1 MTMKGQIMKQ
11 LHKILSILIL
21 IVSLCTFISY
31 AESVENIPH
40 SSNGW
45 FGGPVTSQ
53 YGYRIDPVTG
63 AVGAFHEGID
73 LGIPADVKAPA
84 AADGTVTFAGWAG
97 GYGYYVVVEM
107 ADGNSYAYAHLN
119 DIWVNVGDKVKKGDI
134 IALVGSTGKSTGDH
148 MHIEHIVNGER
159 VDPYDFYIKAG
170 WTLDGAVPY
179 EKGKK
184 KGIFRDKVIDFQ
196 AYFNMT
202 FEAAKVFANI
212 LIAITKAINLVQ
224 KYALSLLLSLI
235 MLDII
240 IRYTYA
246 LVTKN
251 KQNFIQD
258 FTTRLIHYSMI
269 TILIL
274 SWSTIAELI
283 KNFSFEIA
291 DTTYTGIYNNEY
303 LIADPSVLFLQVG
316 HLYEAYIK
324 QSTIGIIG
332 MASPGVQSVL
342 LSLPIISDIF
352 YYYYAL
358 ILGIFT
364 LTILFAAYI
373 VCYISWN
380 FVYFYLTTL
389 FCLVGL
395 PFSAF
400 KITKKQPVMMYKS
413 LGLQALHLAVIAVT
427 FNMMYTYM
435 TTLSQNEVGIGSLLY
450 CMVHMGCLAVFFPI
464 ITSKLNGAFSG

>member
-1 MTMKGQIMKQ
+1 MKQ

-21 IVSLCTFISY
+21 IVSFCTSIVY
-31 AESVENIPH
+31 ADSIPH
-40 SSNGW
+40 SNSGW

-53 YGYRIDPVTG
+53 YGPRIHPVTG
-63 AVGAFHEGID
+63 NVDSFHSGID
-73 LGIPADVKAPA
+73 LGIPEGVKAPA
-84 AADGTVTFAGWAG
+84 AADGIVQFAGWAG

-107 ADGNSYAYAHLN
+107 ADGTSFAYGHLD

-134 IALVGSTGKSTGDH
+134 VGLVGNTGVSTGPH
-148 MHIEHIVNGER
+148 MHIEHIINGER

-179 EKGKK
+179 EMGKR

-202 FEAAKVFANI
+202 FEAAKTFANI
-212 LIAITKAINLVQ
+212 LIDITKAINIVQ
-224 KYALSLLLSLI
+224 KHALTLLLSLI

-251 KQNFIQD
+251 KQGFIQG
-258 FTTRLIHYSMI
+258 FTTRLIHYSII

-274 SWSTIAELI
+274 SWSTIAEFI
-283 KNFSFEIA
+283 KNFAFEAA
-291 DTTYTGIYNNEY
+291 DTAYTGLYNNEY

-332 MASPGVQSVL
+332 MASPSVQAVL

-352 YYYYAL
+352 YFYYAL
-358 ILGIFT
+358 ILGLFT
-364 LTILFAAYI
+364 LTIIFAAYI

-400 KITKKQPVMMYKS
+400 KITEKQPTMMYKS
-413 LGLQALHLAVIAVT
+413 LGLQVLHLAVIAVT

-435 TTLSQNEVGIGSLLY
+435 ATLSQNEVSLGSLLY

>member
-1 MTMKGQIMKQ
+1 MKGQIMKQ
-11 LHKILSILIL
+11 LHKILSILVLIIL
-21 IVSLCTFISY
+21 FCTCIAY
-31 AESVENIPH
+31 ADSIPH
-40 SSNGW
+40 SSSGW

-53 YGYRIDPVTG
+53 YGYRVHPVTG
-63 AVGAFHEGID
+63 EIGSFHEGID

-97 GYGYYVVVEM
+97 GYGNYIVVEM
-107 ADGNSYAYAHLN
+107 ADGTSFAYGHLN

-134 IALVGSTGKSTGDH
+134 IGLVGSTGTSTGDH

-179 EKGKK
+179 EMGKR
-184 KGIFRDKVIDFQ
+184 KGIFRDKVIDYQ

-202 FEAAKVFANI
+202 FEAAKIFANI
-212 LIAITKAINLVQ
+212 LISITKAINIVQ
-224 KYALSLLLSLI
+224 KYALTLLLSLI

-251 KQNFIQD
+251 KQDFIQG
-258 FTTRLIHYSMI
+258 FTTRLIHYSII

-274 SWSTIAELI
+274 SWSTIAEFI
-283 KNFSFEIA
+283 KNFAFEAA
-291 DTTYTGIYNNEY
+291 DTAYTGLYNNEY

-332 MASPGVQSVL
+332 MASPGIQSVL

-352 YYYYAL
+352 YFYYAL
-358 ILGIFT
+358 ILGLFT
-364 LTILFAAYI
+364 LTIIFAAYI

-400 KITKKQPVMMYKS
+400 KITEKQPTMMYKS
-413 LGLQALHLAVIAVT
+413 LGLQVLHLAVIAVT

-435 TTLSQNEVGIGSLLY
+435 ATLSQNEVSLDSLLY

>member
-1 MTMKGQIMKQ
+1 MKGQIMKQ

-21 IVSLCTFISY
+21 IMSFCTCIVY
-31 AESVENIPH
+31 ADSIPH
-40 SSNGW
+40 SSSGW

-53 YGYRIDPVTG
+53 YGPRIHPVTG
-63 AVGAFHEGID
+63 NVYSFHSGID
-73 LGIPADVKAPA
+73 LGIPEGVKAPA
-84 AADGTVTFAGWAG
+84 AADGTVSFAGWAD
-97 GYGYYVVVEM
+97 GYGNYIVVEM
-107 ADGNSYAYAHLN
+107 ADGTSFAYGHLD
-119 DIWVNVGDKVKKGDI
+119 DIWVNVGDIVKKGDI
-134 IALVGSTGKSTGDH
+134 VGLVGNTGVSTGPH

-179 EKGKK
+179 EMGQK
-184 KGIFRDKVIDFQ
+184 KGAFKDKVIDYQ

-202 FEAAKVFANI
+202 FEAANVFANI

-240 IRYTYA
+240 IRYTYS

-258 FTTRLIHYSMI
+258 FTTRLIHYSII

-283 KNFSFEIA
+283 KNFAFEVA

-303 LIADPSVLFLQVG
+303 LIADPSVLFLQIG
-316 HLYEAYIK
+316 SLYKAYID
-324 QSTIGIIG
+324 QSTISIVT
-332 MASPGVQSVL
+332 MASPSVQSVL
-342 LSLPIISDIF
+342 NSIPILSDIF

-358 ILGIFT
+358 IMGIFT

-400 KITKKQPVMMYKS
+400 KITKKQPAMMYKS

>member
-21 IVSLCTFISY
+21 IMSFCTCIVY
-31 AESVENIPH
+31 ADSIPH
-40 SSNGW
+40 SSSGW

-53 YGYRIDPVTG
+53 YGPRIHPVTG
-63 AVGAFHEGID
+63 NVYSFHSGID
-73 LGIPADVKAPA
+73 LGIPEGVKAPA
-84 AADGTVTFAGWAG
+84 AADGTVSFAGWAD
-97 GYGYYVVVEM
+97 GYGNYIVVEM
-107 ADGNSYAYAHLN
+107 ADGTSFAYGHLD
-119 DIWVNVGDKVKKGDI
+119 DIWVNVGDIVKKGDI
-134 IALVGSTGKSTGDH
+134 VGLVGNTGVSTGPH

-179 EKGKK
+179 EMGQK
-184 KGIFRDKVIDFQ
+184 KGAFKDKVIDYQ

-202 FEAAKVFANI
+202 FEAANVFANI

-258 FTTRLIHYSMI
+258 FTTRLIHYSII

-283 KNFSFEIA
+283 KNFAFEVA

-303 LIADPSVLFLQVG
+303 LIADPSVLFLQIG
-316 HLYEAYIK
+316 SLYKAYID
-324 QSTIGIIG
+324 QSTISIVT
-332 MASPGVQSVL
+332 MASPSVQSVL
-342 LSLPIISDIF
+342 NSIPILSDIF

-358 ILGIFT
+358 IMGIFT

-400 KITKKQPVMMYKS
+400 KITKKQPAMMYKS
-413 LGLQALHLAVIAVT
+413 LGLQALHLAVIAIT

>member
-21 IVSLCTFISY
+21 IMSFCTCIVY
-31 AESVENIPH
+31 ADSIPH
-40 SSNGW
+40 SSSGW

-53 YGYRIDPVTG
+53 YGPRIHPVTG
-63 AVGAFHEGID
+63 NVYSFHSGID
-73 LGIPADVKAPA
+73 LGIPEGVKAPA
-84 AADGTVTFAGWAG
+84 AADGTVSFAGWAD
-97 GYGYYVVVEM
+97 GYGNYIVVEM
-107 ADGNSYAYAHLN
+107 ADGTSFAYGHLD
-119 DIWVNVGDKVKKGDI
+119 DIWVNVGDIVKKGDI
-134 IALVGSTGKSTGDH
+134 VGLVGNTGVSTGPH

-179 EKGKK
+179 EMGQK
-184 KGIFRDKVIDFQ
+184 KGAFKDKVIDYQ

-202 FEAAKVFANI
+202 FEAANVFANI

-240 IRYTYA
+240 IRYTYS

-258 FTTRLIHYSMI
+258 FTTRLIHYSII

-283 KNFSFEIA
+283 KNFAFEVA

-303 LIADPSVLFLQVG
+303 LIADPSVLFLQIG
-316 HLYEAYIK
+316 SLYKAYID
-324 QSTIGIIG
+324 QSTISIVT
-332 MASPGVQSVL
+332 MASPSVQSVL
-342 LSLPIISDIF
+342 NSIPILSDIF

-358 ILGIFT
+358 IMGIFT

-400 KITKKQPVMMYKS
+400 KITKKQPAMMYKS

>member
-1 MTMKGQIMKQ
+1 MTTKGQIMKQ
-11 LHKILSILIL
+11 LHRILSILIL
-21 IVSLCTFISY
+21 IVSFCTSIVY
-31 AESVENIPH
+31 ADSIPH
-40 SSNGW
+40 SNSGW

-53 YGYRIDPVTG
+53 YGYRVHPVTG
-63 AVGAFHEGID
+63 EVGSFHEGID

-97 GYGYYVVVEM
+97 GYGNYIVVEM
-107 ADGNSYAYAHLN
+107 ADGTSFAYGHLN

-134 IALVGSTGKSTGDH
+134 IGLVGSTGTSTGDH

-179 EKGKK
+179 EMGKR
-184 KGIFRDKVIDFQ
+184 KGIFRDKVIDYQ

-202 FEAAKVFANI
+202 FEAAKIFANI
-212 LIAITKAINLVQ
+212 LISITKAINIVQ
-224 KYALSLLLSLI
+224 KYALTLLLSLI

-251 KQNFIQD
+251 KQDFIQG
-258 FTTRLIHYSMI
+258 FTTRLIHYSII

-274 SWSTIAELI
+274 SWSTIAEFI
-283 KNFSFEIA
+283 KNFAFEAA
-291 DTTYTGIYNNEY
+291 DTAYTGLYNNEY

-332 MASPGVQSVL
+332 MASPGIQSVL

-352 YYYYAL
+352 YFYYAL
-358 ILGIFT
+358 ILGLFT
-364 LTILFAAYI
+364 LTIIFAAYI

-400 KITKKQPVMMYKS
+400 KLTEKQPTMMYKS
-413 LGLQALHLAVIAVT
+413 LGLQVLHLAVIAVT

-435 TTLSQNEVGIGSLLY
+435 ATLSQNEVSLGSLLY

>member
-1 MTMKGQIMKQ
+1 MKQ
-11 LHKILSILIL
+11 LHKILSILVLIIL
-21 IVSLCTFISY
+21 FCTCIAY
-31 AESVENIPH
+31 ADSIPH
-40 SSNGW
+40 SSSGW

-53 YGYRIDPVTG
+53 YGYRVHPVTG
-63 AVGAFHEGID
+63 EIGSFHEGID

-97 GYGYYVVVEM
+97 GYGNYIVVEM
-107 ADGNSYAYAHLN
+107 ADGTSFAYGHLN

-134 IALVGSTGKSTGDH
+134 IGLVGSTGTSTGDH

-179 EKGKK
+179 EMGKR
-184 KGIFRDKVIDFQ
+184 KGIFRDKVIDYQ

-202 FEAAKVFANI
+202 FEAAKIFANI
-212 LIAITKAINLVQ
+212 LISITKAINIVQ
-224 KYALSLLLSLI
+224 KYALTLLLSLI

-251 KQNFIQD
+251 KQDFIQG
-258 FTTRLIHYSMI
+258 FTTRLIHYSII

-274 SWSTIAELI
+274 SWSTIAEFI
-283 KNFSFEIA
+283 KNFAFEAA
-291 DTTYTGIYNNEY
+291 DTVYTGLYNNEY

-332 MASPGVQSVL
+332 MASPGIQSVL

-352 YYYYAL
+352 YFYYAL
-358 ILGIFT
+358 ILGLFT
-364 LTILFAAYI
+364 LTIIFAAYI

-400 KITKKQPVMMYKS
+400 KITEKQPTMMYKS
-413 LGLQALHLAVIAVT
+413 LGLQVLHLAVIAVT

-435 TTLSQNEVGIGSLLY
+435 ATLSQNEVSLGSLLY

>member
-1 MTMKGQIMKQ
+1 MKQ

-21 IVSLCTFISY
+21 IVSCCTSIAY
-31 AESVENIPH
+31 ADSIPH
-40 SSNGW
+40 SGNGW

-53 YGYRIDPVTG
+53 YGPRIHPVTG
-63 AVGAFHEGID
+63 NVYSFHYGID
-73 LGIPADVKAPA
+73 LGIPAGVKAPA
-84 AADGTVTFAGWAG
+84 AADGTVTFAGWSD
-97 GYGYYVVVEM
+97 GYGNYVVVEM
-107 ADGNSYAYAHLN
+107 ADGTSFAYGHLD
-119 DIWVNVGDKVKKGDI
+119 DIWVNVGDIVKKGDI
-134 IALVGSTGKSTGDH
+134 VGLVGNTGVSTGPH

-179 EKGKK
+179 EMGQK
-184 KGIFRDKVIDFQ
+184 KGSFRDKVIDFQ

-202 FEAAKVFANI
+202 FEAANIFANI
-212 LIAITKAINLVQ
+212 LIAVTKAINLVQ
-224 KYALSLLLSLI
+224 KYALSLLLALI

-246 LVTKN
+246 LFTKN
-251 KQNFIQD
+251 KQGFIQS
-258 FTTRLIHYSMI
+258 FTTRLIHYSLI

-283 KNFSFEIA
+283 KNFSFNVA

-303 LIADPSVLFLQVG
+303 LIADPSILFLQVG
-316 HLYEAYIK
+316 HLYQEYIN
-324 QSTIGIIG
+324 QSTIGIIT
-332 MASPGVQSVL
+332 MASSSVQSVL
-342 LSLPIISDIF
+342 LSLPIVSDIF

-358 ILGIFT
+358 IMGIFT

-400 KITKKQPVMMYKS
+400 KITKKQPAMMYKS

-435 TTLSQNEVGIGSLLY
+435 TTLSQNEVSIGSLLY

-464 ITSKLNGAFSG
+464 ITNKLNSAFSG

>member
-1 MTMKGQIMKQ
+1 MKQ
-11 LHKILSILIL
+11 LHKILSVLIL
-21 IVSLCTFISY
+21 IVSLCTSISY
-31 AESVENIPH
+31 AESLENIPH

-45 FGGPVTSQ
+45 FGGPVTSP
-53 YGYRIDPVTG
+53 YGYRVDPVTG

-84 AADGTVTFAGWAG
+84 AADGTVTFAGWSG

-107 ADGNSYAYAHLN
+107 ADGTSYAYAHLN
-119 DIWVNVGDKVKKGDI
+119 DIWVTVGDKVKKGDI

-159 VDPYDFYIKAG
+159 IDPYDFYIKAG

-179 EKGKK
+179 EKGNK
-184 KGIFRDKVIDFQ
+184 KGIFRDKIIDFQ

-202 FEAAKVFANI
+202 FEAANIFANI
-212 LIAITKAINLVQ
+212 LISITKAINLVQ

-251 KQNFIQD
+251 KEGFIQS
-258 FTTRLIHYSMI
+258 FTNRLIHYSII

-283 KNFSFEIA
+283 KNFAFDAA
-291 DTTYTGIYNNEY
+291 DTAYTGIYNNEY

-332 MASPGVQSVL
+332 MSSPSVQSVL

-352 YYYYAL
+352 YFYYAL

-364 LTILFAAYI
+364 ITIVFAAYI

-389 FCLVGL
+389 FCLIGL

-400 KITKKQPVMMYKS
+400 KITKKQPTMMYKS

-435 TTLSQNEVGIGSLLY
+435 TTLSQNEVSIGSLLY

-464 ITSKLNGAFSG
+464 ITNKLNSAFSG

>member
-1 MTMKGQIMKQ
+1 MKQ

-21 IVSLCTFISY
+21 VVSFCTSITY
-31 AESVENIPH
+31 ADSIPH
-40 SSNGW
+40 SGSGW

-53 YGYRIDPVTG
+53 YGPRIHPVTG
-63 AVGAFHEGID
+63 NVYSFHYGID
-73 LGIPADVKAPA
+73 LGIPAGVKAPA
-84 AADGTVTFAGWAG
+84 AADGTVTFAGWSD
-97 GYGYYVVVEM
+97 GYGNYVVVEM
-107 ADGNSYAYAHLN
+107 ADGTSFAYGHLD
-119 DIWVNVGDKVKKGDI
+119 DIWVNMGDKVKKGDI
-134 IALVGSTGKSTGDH
+134 VGLVGNTGVSTGPH
-148 MHIEHIVNGER
+148 MHIEHIINGER

-179 EKGKK
+179 EMGKRK
-184 KGIFRDKVIDFQ
+184 DIFRDKVIDFQ

-202 FEAAKVFANI
+202 FEAANIFANI

-224 KYALSLLLSLI
+224 KYALSLLLALI

-251 KQNFIQD
+251 KQGFIQS
-258 FTTRLIHYSMI
+258 FTTRLIHYSII

-283 KNFSFEIA
+283 KNFAFDAA
-291 DTTYTGIYNNEY
+291 DTTYTGIYKNEY

-316 HLYEAYIK
+316 HLYQEYIN
-324 QSTIGIIG
+324 QSTIGIIS
-332 MASPGVQSVL
+332 MASSSVQSVL
-342 LSLPIISDIF
+342 LSLPIVSDIF
-352 YYYYAL
+352 YFYYAL
-358 ILGIFT
+358 IMGIFT

-400 KITKKQPVMMYKS
+400 KITKKQPAMMYKS
-413 LGLQALHLAVIAVT
+413 LGLQALHLAVIAVA

-435 TTLSQNEVGIGSLLY
+435 TTLSQNEVSLGSLLY
-450 CMVHMGCLAVFFPI
+450 CMVNIGCLAVFFPS
-464 ITSKLNGAFSG
+464 ITSKLNSAFSG

>member
-21 IVSLCTFISY
+21 IMSFCTCIVY
-31 AESVENIPH
+31 ADSIPH
-40 SSNGW
+40 SSSGW

-53 YGYRIDPVTG
+53 YGPRIHPVTG
-63 AVGAFHEGID
+63 NVYSFHSGID
-73 LGIPADVKAPA
+73 LGIPEGVKAPA
-84 AADGTVTFAGWAG
+84 AADGTVSFAGWAD
-97 GYGYYVVVEM
+97 GYGNYIVVEM
-107 ADGNSYAYAHLN
+107 ADGTSFAYGHLD
-119 DIWVNVGDKVKKGDI
+119 DIWVNVGDIVKKGDI
-134 IALVGSTGKSTGDH
+134 VGLVGNTGVSTGPH

-179 EKGKK
+179 EMGQK
-184 KGIFRDKVIDFQ
+184 KGAFKDKVIDYQ

-202 FEAAKVFANI
+202 FEAANVFANI

-240 IRYTYA
+240 IRYTYS

-258 FTTRLIHYSMI
+258 FTTRLIHYSII

-283 KNFSFEIA
+283 KNFAFEVA

-303 LIADPSVLFLQVG
+303 LIADPSVLFLQIG
-316 HLYEAYIK
+316 SLYKAYID
-324 QSTIGIIG
+324 QSTISIVT
-332 MASPGVQSVL
+332 MASPSVQSVL
-342 LSLPIISDIF
+342 NSIPILSDIF

-358 ILGIFT
+358 IMGIFT
-364 LTILFAAYI
+364 ITILFAAYI

-400 KITKKQPVMMYKS
+400 KITKKQPAMMYRS
-413 LGLQALHLAVIAVT
+413 LGLQVLHLAVIAVT

>member
-1 MTMKGQIMKQ
+1 MKGQKMNQIY
-11 LHKILSILIL
+11 KILSILIL
-21 IVSLCTFISY
+21 IVSFCTCIVY
-31 AESVENIPH
+31 ADSIPH
-40 SSNGW
+40 SGSGW

-53 YGYRIDPVTG
+53 YGPRIHPVTG
-63 AVGAFHEGID
+63 VVASFHSGID
-73 LGIPADVKAPA
+73 LGIPEGVKAPA
-84 AADGTVTFAGWAG
+84 AADGTVTLAGWTG
-97 GYGYYVVVEM
+97 GYGNYVVVEM
-107 ADGNSYAYAHLN
+107 ADGTSFAYGHLD

-134 IALVGSTGKSTGDH
+134 VGLVGSTGVSTGPH

-179 EKGKK
+179 EMGQK
-184 KGIFRDKVIDFQ
+184 KGSFRDKVIDFQ

-202 FEAAKVFANI
+202 FEAANTFANI

-246 LVTKN
+246 LITKN
-251 KQNFIQD
+251 KQGFIQG

-283 KNFSFEIA
+283 KNFAFDAA
-291 DTTYTGIYNNEY
+291 DKAYTGTYNNEY

-316 HLYEAYIK
+316 HLYQAYIN
-324 QSTIGIIG
+324 QSTVGIIG
-332 MASPGVQSVL
+332 MASASVQSVL
-342 LSLPIISDIF
+342 LSLPIVSDIF
-352 YYYYAL
+352 YFYYVL

-364 LTILFAAYI
+364 LTIIFAAYI

-389 FCLVGL
+389 FCLIGL

-400 KITKKQPVMMYKS
+400 KITSKQPAMMYKS
-413 LGLQALHLAVIAVT
+413 LGLQAFHIAVMAII

-435 TTLSQNEVGIGSLLY
+435 TTLSQNEVSLGSLLY
-450 CMVHMGCLAVFFPI
+450 CMVHMACLAVFFPL
-464 ITSKLNGAFSG
+464 ITSKLNGAFSGQEGTQ

>member
-1 MTMKGQIMKQ
+1 MKQ

-21 IVSLCTFISY
+21 IVSCCTSIAY
-31 AESVENIPH
+31 ADSIPH

-53 YGYRIDPVTG
+53 YGPRIHPVTG
-63 AVGAFHEGID
+63 NVYSFHYGID
-73 LGIPADVKAPA
+73 LGIPAGVKAPA
-84 AADGTVTFAGWAG
+84 AADGTVTFAGWSD
-97 GYGYYVVVEM
+97 GYGNYVVVEM
-107 ADGNSYAYAHLN
+107 ADGTSFAYGHLD
-119 DIWVNVGDKVKKGDI
+119 DIWVNVGDIVKKGDI
-134 IALVGSTGKSTGDH
+134 VGLVGNTGVSTGPH

-179 EKGKK
+179 EMGQK
-184 KGIFRDKVIDFQ
+184 KGSFRDKVIDFQ

-202 FEAAKVFANI
+202 FEAANIFANI
-212 LIAITKAINLVQ
+212 LIAVTKAINLVQ
-224 KYALSLLLSLI
+224 KYALSLLLALI

-246 LVTKN
+246 LFTKN
-251 KQNFIQD
+251 KQGFIQS
-258 FTTRLIHYSMI
+258 FTTRLIHYSLI

-283 KNFSFEIA
+283 KNFSFNVA

-303 LIADPSVLFLQVG
+303 LIADPSILFLQVG
-316 HLYEAYIK
+316 HLYQEYIN
-324 QSTIGIIG
+324 QSTIGIIT
-332 MASPGVQSVL
+332 MASSSVQSVL
-342 LSLPIISDIF
+342 LSLPIVSDIF

-358 ILGIFT
+358 IMGIFT

-400 KITKKQPVMMYKS
+400 KITKKQPAMMYKS

-435 TTLSQNEVGIGSLLY
+435 TTLSQNEVSIGSLLY

-464 ITSKLNGAFSG
+464 ITNKLNSAFSG

>member
-1 MTMKGQIMKQ
+1 MTTKGQIMKQ

-21 IVSLCTFISY
+21 IVSFCTSIVY
-31 AESVENIPH
+31 ADSIPH
-40 SSNGW
+40 SNSGW

-53 YGYRIDPVTG
+53 YGYRVHPVTG
-63 AVGAFHEGID
+63 EIGSFHEGID

-97 GYGYYVVVEM
+97 GYGNYIVVEM
-107 ADGNSYAYAHLN
+107 ADGTSFAYGHLN

-134 IALVGSTGKSTGDH
+134 IGLVGSTGTSTGDH

-179 EKGKK
+179 EMGKR

-202 FEAAKVFANI
+202 FEAAKTFANI
-212 LIAITKAINLVQ
+212 LIAITKAINIVQ
-224 KYALSLLLSLI
+224 KHALTLLLSLI

-251 KQNFIQD
+251 KQGFIQG
-258 FTTRLIHYSMI
+258 FTTRLIHYSII

-274 SWSTIAELI
+274 SWSTIAEFI
-283 KNFSFEIA
+283 KNFAFEAA
-291 DTTYTGIYNNEY
+291 DTAYTGLYNNEY

-332 MASPGVQSVL
+332 MASPSVQAVL

-352 YYYYAL
+352 YFYYAL
-358 ILGIFT
+358 ILGLFT
-364 LTILFAAYI
+364 LTIIFAAYI

-395 PFSAF
+395 SFSAF
-400 KITKKQPVMMYKS
+400 KITKKQPTMMYKS
-413 LGLQALHLAVIAVT
+413 LGLQVLHLAVIAVT

-435 TTLSQNEVGIGSLLY
+435 ATLSQNELSLGSLLY

>member
-1 MTMKGQIMKQ
+1 MTTKGQIMKQ

-21 IVSLCTFISY
+21 IVSFCTSIVY
-31 AESVENIPH
+31 ADSIPH
-40 SSNGW
+40 SNSGW

-53 YGYRIDPVTG
+53 YGYRVHPVTG
-63 AVGAFHEGID
+63 EIGSFHEGID

-97 GYGYYVVVEM
+97 GYGNYIVVEM
-107 ADGNSYAYAHLN
+107 ADGTSFAYGHLN

-134 IALVGSTGKSTGDH
+134 IGLVGSTGTSTGDH

-179 EKGKK
+179 EMGKR
-184 KGIFRDKVIDFQ
+184 KGIFRDKVIDYQ

-202 FEAAKVFANI
+202 FESAKIFANI
-212 LIAITKAINLVQ
+212 LISITKAINIVQ
-224 KYALSLLLSLI
+224 KYALTLLLSLI

-251 KQNFIQD
+251 KQDFIQG
-258 FTTRLIHYSMI
+258 FTTRLIHYSII

-274 SWSTIAELI
+274 SWSTIAEFI
-283 KNFSFEIA
+283 KNFAFEAA
-291 DTTYTGIYNNEY
+291 DTAYTGLYNNEY

-332 MASPGVQSVL
+332 MASPGIQSVL

-352 YYYYAL
+352 YFYYAL
-358 ILGIFT
+358 ILGLFT
-364 LTILFAAYI
+364 LTIIFAAYI

-400 KITKKQPVMMYKS
+400 KITEKQPTMMYKS
-413 LGLQALHLAVIAVT
+413 LGLQVLHLAVIAVT
-427 FNMMYTYM
+427 FNMIYTYM
-435 TTLSQNEVGIGSLLY
+435 ATLSQNEVSLGSLLY

>member
-1 MTMKGQIMKQ
+1 MKGQIMKQ
-11 LHKILSILIL
+11 LHKILSILVLIIL
-21 IVSLCTFISY
+21 FCTCIAY
-31 AESVENIPH
+31 ADSIPH
-40 SSNGW
+40 SSSGW

-53 YGYRIDPVTG
+53 YGYRVHPVTG
-63 AVGAFHEGID
+63 EIGSFHEGID

-97 GYGYYVVVEM
+97 GYGNYIVVEM
-107 ADGNSYAYAHLN
+107 ADGTSFAYGHLK

-134 IALVGSTGKSTGDH
+134 IGLVGSTGTSTGDH

-179 EKGKK
+179 EMGKR
-184 KGIFRDKVIDFQ
+184 KGIFRDKVIDYQ
-196 AYFNMT
+196 AYFNMS
-202 FEAAKVFANI
+202 FEAAKIFANI
-212 LIAITKAINLVQ
+212 LISITKAINIVQ
-224 KYALSLLLSLI
+224 KYALTLLLSLI

-251 KQNFIQD
+251 KQDFIQG
-258 FTTRLIHYSMI
+258 FTTRLIHYSII

-274 SWSTIAELI
+274 SWSTIAEFI
-283 KNFSFEIA
+283 KNFAFEAA
-291 DTTYTGIYNNEY
+291 DTAYTGLYNNEY

-332 MASPGVQSVL
+332 MASPGIQSVL

-352 YYYYAL
+352 YFYYAL
-358 ILGIFT
+358 ILGLFT
-364 LTILFAAYI
+364 LTIIFAAYI

-400 KITKKQPVMMYKS
+400 KITEKQPTMMYKS
-413 LGLQALHLAVIAVT
+413 LGLQVLHLAVIAVT

-435 TTLSQNEVGIGSLLY
+435 ATLSQNEVSLGSLLY

>member
-1 MTMKGQIMKQ
+1 MTTKGQIMKQ
-11 LHKILSILIL
+11 LHRILSILIL
-21 IVSLCTFISY
+21 IVSFCTSIVY
-31 AESVENIPH
+31 ADSIPH
-40 SSNGW
+40 SNSGW

-53 YGYRIDPVTG
+53 YGYRVHPVTG
-63 AVGAFHEGID
+63 EVGSFHEGID

-84 AADGTVTFAGWAG
+84 AADGIVQFAGWAG
-97 GYGYYVVVEM
+97 GYGNYIVVEM
-107 ADGNSYAYAHLN
+107 ADGTSFAYGHLN

-134 IALVGSTGKSTGDH
+134 IGLVGSTGTSTGDH

-179 EKGKK
+179 EMGKR
-184 KGIFRDKVIDFQ
+184 KGIFRDKVIDYQ

-202 FEAAKVFANI
+202 FEAAKIFANI
-212 LIAITKAINLVQ
+212 LISITKAINIVQ
-224 KYALSLLLSLI
+224 KYALTLLLSLI

-251 KQNFIQD
+251 KQGFIQG
-258 FTTRLIHYSMI
+258 FTTRLIHYSII

-274 SWSTIAELI
+274 SWSTIAEFI
-283 KNFSFEIA
+283 KNFAFETA
-291 DTTYTGIYNNEY
+291 DTAYTGLYNNEY

-316 HLYEAYIK
+316 HLYEAYIQ

-332 MASPGVQSVL
+332 MASPGIQSVL

-352 YYYYAL
+352 YFYYAL
-358 ILGIFT
+358 ILGLFT
-364 LTILFAAYI
+364 LTIIFAAYI

-400 KITKKQPVMMYKS
+400 KLTEKQPTMMYKS
-413 LGLQALHLAVIAVT
+413 LGLQVLHLAVIAVT

-435 TTLSQNEVGIGSLLY
+435 ATLSQNEVSLGSLLY
-450 CMVHMGCLAVFFPI
+450 CMVHMVCLAVFFPI

>member
-1 MTMKGQIMKQ
+1 MKGQIMKQ

-21 IVSLCTFISY
+21 IMSFCTCIVY
-31 AESVENIPH
+31 ADSIPH
-40 SSNGW
+40 SSSGW

-53 YGYRIDPVTG
+53 YGPRIHPVTG
-63 AVGAFHEGID
+63 NVYSFHSGID
-73 LGIPADVKAPA
+73 LGIPEGVKAPA
-84 AADGTVTFAGWAG
+84 AADGTVSFAGWAD
-97 GYGYYVVVEM
+97 GYGNYIVVEM
-107 ADGNSYAYAHLN
+107 ADGTSFAYGHLD
-119 DIWVNVGDKVKKGDI
+119 DIWVNVGDIVKKGDI
-134 IALVGSTGKSTGDH
+134 VGLVGNTGVSTGPH

-179 EKGKK
+179 EMGQK
-184 KGIFRDKVIDFQ
+184 KGAFKDKVIDYQ

-202 FEAAKVFANI
+202 FEAANVFANI

-240 IRYTYA
+240 IRYTYS

-258 FTTRLIHYSMI
+258 FTTRLIHYSII

-283 KNFSFEIA
+283 KNFAFEVA

-303 LIADPSVLFLQVG
+303 LIADPSVLFLQIG
-316 HLYEAYIK
+316 SLYKAYID
-324 QSTIGIIG
+324 QSTISIVT
-332 MASPGVQSVL
+332 MASPSVQSVL
-342 LSLPIISDIF
+342 NSIPILSDIF

-358 ILGIFT
+358 IMGIFT

-373 VCYISWN
+373 VCYVSWN

-400 KITKKQPVMMYKS
+400 KITKKQPAMMYKS
-413 LGLQALHLAVIAVT
+413 LGLQVLHLAVIAVT

>member
-1 MTMKGQIMKQ
+1 MKQ
-11 LHKILSILIL
+11 LHRILSILIL
-21 IVSLCTFISY
+21 IVSFCTSIVY
-31 AESVENIPH
+31 ADSIPH
-40 SSNGW
+40 SNSGW

-53 YGYRIDPVTG
+53 YGYRVHPVTG
-63 AVGAFHEGID
+63 EVGSFHEGID

-97 GYGYYVVVEM
+97 GYGNSIVVEM
-107 ADGNSYAYAHLN
+107 ADGTSFAYGHLN

-134 IALVGSTGKSTGDH
+134 IGLVGSTGTSTGDH

-159 VDPYDFYIKAG
+159 VDPYDFYIQAG

-179 EKGKK
+179 EMGKR
-184 KGIFRDKVIDFQ
+184 KGIFRDKVIDYQ

-202 FEAAKVFANI
+202 FEAAKIFANI
-212 LIAITKAINLVQ
+212 LISITKAINIVQ
-224 KYALSLLLSLI
+224 KYALTLLLSLI

-251 KQNFIQD
+251 KQDFIQG
-258 FTTRLIHYSMI
+258 FTTRLIHYSII

-274 SWSTIAELI
+274 SWSTIAEFI
-283 KNFSFEIA
+283 KNFAFEAA
-291 DTTYTGIYNNEY
+291 DTAYTGLYNNEY

-332 MASPGVQSVL
+332 MASPGIQSVL

-352 YYYYAL
+352 YFYYAL
-358 ILGIFT
+358 ILGLFT
-364 LTILFAAYI
+364 LTIIFAAYI

-400 KITKKQPVMMYKS
+400 KITEKQPTMMYKS
-413 LGLQALHLAVIAVT
+413 LGLQVLHLAVIAVT

-435 TTLSQNEVGIGSLLY
+435 ATLSQNEVSLGSLLY

>member
-21 IVSLCTFISY
+21 IMSFCTCIVY
-31 AESVENIPH
+31 ADSIPH
-40 SSNGW
+40 SSSGW

-53 YGYRIDPVTG
+53 YGPRIHPVTG
-63 AVGAFHEGID
+63 NVYSFHSGID
-73 LGIPADVKAPA
+73 LGIPEGVKAPA
-84 AADGTVTFAGWAG
+84 AADGTVSFAGWAD
-97 GYGYYVVVEM
+97 GYGNYIVVEM
-107 ADGNSYAYAHLN
+107 ADGTSFAYGHLD
-119 DIWVNVGDKVKKGDI
+119 DIWVNVGDIVKKGDI
-134 IALVGSTGKSTGDH
+134 VGLVGNTGVSTGPH

-179 EKGKK
+179 EMGQK
-184 KGIFRDKVIDFQ
+184 KGAFKDKVIDYQ

-202 FEAAKVFANI
+202 FEAANVFANI

-240 IRYTYA
+240 IRYTYS

-258 FTTRLIHYSMI
+258 FTTRLIHYSII

-283 KNFSFEIA
+283 KNFAFEVA

-303 LIADPSVLFLQVG
+303 LIADPSVLFLQIG
-316 HLYEAYIK
+316 SLYKAYID
-324 QSTIGIIG
+324 QSTISIVT
-332 MASPGVQSVL
+332 MASPSVQSVL
-342 LSLPIISDIF
+342 NSIPILSDIF

-358 ILGIFT
+358 IMGIFT

-373 VCYISWN
+373 VCYVSWN

-400 KITKKQPVMMYKS
+400 KITKKQPAMMYKS
-413 LGLQALHLAVIAVT
+413 LGLQVLHLAVIAVT

>member
-1 MTMKGQIMKQ
+1 MTTKGQIMKQ
-11 LHKILSILIL
+11 LHKILSILVL
-21 IVSLCTFISY
+21 IVSFCTSIVY
-31 AESVENIPH
+31 ADSIPH
-40 SSNGW
+40 SNSGW

-53 YGYRIDPVTG
+53 YGYRVHPVTG
-63 AVGAFHEGID
+63 EIGSFHEGID

-97 GYGYYVVVEM
+97 GYGNYIVVEM
-107 ADGNSYAYAHLN
+107 ADGTSFAYGHLN

-134 IALVGSTGKSTGDH
+134 IGLVGSTGTSTGDH

-179 EKGKK
+179 EMGKR
-184 KGIFRDKVIDFQ
+184 KGIFRDKVIDYQ

-202 FEAAKVFANI
+202 FEAAKIFANI
-212 LIAITKAINLVQ
+212 LISITRAINIVQ
-224 KYALSLLLSLI
+224 KYALTLLLSLI

-251 KQNFIQD
+251 KQDFIQG
-258 FTTRLIHYSMI
+258 FTTRLIHYSII

-274 SWSTIAELI
+274 SWSTIAEFI
-283 KNFSFEIA
+283 KNFAFEAA
-291 DTTYTGIYNNEY
+291 DTAYTGLYNNEY

-332 MASPGVQSVL
+332 MASPGIQSVL

-352 YYYYAL
+352 YFYYAL
-358 ILGIFT
+358 ILGLFT
-364 LTILFAAYI
+364 LTIIFAAYI

-400 KITKKQPVMMYKS
+400 KITEKQPTMMYKS
-413 LGLQALHLAVIAVT
+413 LGLQVLHLAVIAVT

-435 TTLSQNEVGIGSLLY
+435 ATLSQNEVSLGSLLY

>member
-1 MTMKGQIMKQ
+1 MKQ

-21 IVSLCTFISY
+21 IMSFCTCIVY
-31 AESVENIPH
+31 ADSIPH
-40 SSNGW
+40 SSSGW

-53 YGYRIDPVTG
+53 YGPRIHPVTG
-63 AVGAFHEGID
+63 NVYSFHSGID
-73 LGIPADVKAPA
+73 LGIPEGVKAPA
-84 AADGTVTFAGWAG
+84 AADGTVSFAGWAD
-97 GYGYYVVVEM
+97 GYGNYIVVEM
-107 ADGNSYAYAHLN
+107 ADGTSFAYGHLD
-119 DIWVNVGDKVKKGDI
+119 DIWVNVGDIVKKGDI
-134 IALVGSTGKSTGDH
+134 VGLVGNTGVSTGPH

-179 EKGKK
+179 EMGQK
-184 KGIFRDKVIDFQ
+184 KGAFKDKVIDYQ

-202 FEAAKVFANI
+202 FEAANVFANI

-240 IRYTYA
+240 IRYTYS

-258 FTTRLIHYSMI
+258 FTTRLIHYSII

-283 KNFSFEIA
+283 KNFAFELA

-303 LIADPSVLFLQVG
+303 LIADPSVLFLQIG
-316 HLYEAYIK
+316 SLYKAYID
-324 QSTIGIIG
+324 QSTISIVT
-332 MASPGVQSVL
+332 MASPSVQSVL
-342 LSLPIISDIF
+342 NSIPILSDIF

-358 ILGIFT
+358 IMGIFT

-400 KITKKQPVMMYKS
+400 KITKKQPAMMYKS
-413 LGLQALHLAVIAVT
+413 LGLQVLHLAIIAVT

>member
-21 IVSLCTFISY
+21 IISFCTCIVY
-31 AESVENIPH
+31 ADSIPH

-53 YGYRIDPVTG
+53 YGPRIHPVTG
-63 AVGAFHEGID
+63 NVYSFHSGID
-73 LGIPADVKAPA
+73 LGIPEGVKAPA
-84 AADGTVTFAGWAG
+84 AADGTVSFAGWAD
-97 GYGYYVVVEM
+97 GYGNYIVVEM
-107 ADGNSYAYAHLN
+107 ADGTSFAYGHLD
-119 DIWVNVGDKVKKGDI
+119 DIWVNVGDIVKKGDI
-134 IALVGSTGKSTGDH
+134 VGLVGNTGVSTGPH

-179 EKGKK
+179 EMGQK
-184 KGIFRDKVIDFQ
+184 KGTFKDKVIDYQ

-202 FEAAKVFANI
+202 FEAANVFANI

-240 IRYTYA
+240 IRYTYS

-258 FTTRLIHYSMI
+258 FTTRLIHYSII

-283 KNFSFEIA
+283 KNFAFEVA

-303 LIADPSVLFLQVG
+303 LIADPSVLFLQIG
-316 HLYEAYIK
+316 SLYKAYID
-324 QSTIGIIG
+324 QSTISIVT
-332 MASPGVQSVL
+332 MASPSVQSVL
-342 LSLPIISDIF
+342 NSIPILSDIF

-358 ILGIFT
+358 IMGIFT

-400 KITKKQPVMMYKS
+400 KITKKQPAMMYKS
-413 LGLQALHLAVIAVT
+413 LGLQVLHLAVIAVT

>member
-1 MTMKGQIMKQ
+1 MKQ

-21 IVSLCTFISY
+21 IVSCCTCIVY
-31 AESVENIPH
+31 ADSIPH
-40 SSNGW
+40 SGNGW

-53 YGYRIDPVTG
+53 YGPRIHPVTG
-63 AVGAFHEGID
+63 NVYSFHYGID

-97 GYGYYVVVEM
+97 GYGNYIVVEM
-107 ADGNSYAYAHLN
+107 ADGTSFAYGHLN

-134 IALVGSTGKSTGDH
+134 VGLVGNTGVSTGPH

-179 EKGKK
+179 EMGQK
-184 KGIFRDKVIDFQ
+184 KGSFRDKVIDFQ

-202 FEAAKVFANI
+202 FEAANIFANI
-212 LIAITKAINLVQ
+212 LIAVTKAINLVQ
-224 KYALSLLLSLI
+224 KYALSLLLALI

-246 LVTKN
+246 LFTKN
-251 KQNFIQD
+251 KQGFIQS
-258 FTTRLIHYSMI
+258 FTTRLIHYSLI

-283 KNFSFEIA
+283 KNFSFNVA

-303 LIADPSVLFLQVG
+303 LIADPSILFLQVG
-316 HLYEAYIK
+316 HLYQEYIN
-324 QSTIGIIG
+324 QSTIGIIT
-332 MASPGVQSVL
+332 MASSSVQSVL
-342 LSLPIISDIF
+342 LSLPIVSDIF

-358 ILGIFT
+358 IMGIFT

-400 KITKKQPVMMYKS
+400 KITKKQPAMMYKS

-435 TTLSQNEVGIGSLLY
+435 TTLSQNEVSIGSLLY

-464 ITSKLNGAFSG
+464 ITNKLNSAFSG

>member
-1 MTMKGQIMKQ
+1 MKGQIMKQ
-11 LHKILSILIL
+11 LHKILSILVLIIL
-21 IVSLCTFISY
+21 FCTCIAY
-31 AESVENIPH
+31 ADSIPH
-40 SSNGW
+40 SSSGW

-53 YGYRIDPVTG
+53 YGYRVHPVTG
-63 AVGAFHEGID
+63 EIGSFHEGID

-97 GYGYYVVVEM
+97 GYGNYIVVEM
-107 ADGNSYAYAHLN
+107 ADGTSFAYGHLN

-134 IALVGSTGKSTGDH
+134 IGLVGSTGTSTGDH

-179 EKGKK
+179 EMGKR
-184 KGIFRDKVIDFQ
+184 KGIFRDKVIDYQ

-202 FEAAKVFANI
+202 FEAAKIFANI
-212 LIAITKAINLVQ
+212 LISITKAINIVQ
-224 KYALSLLLSLI
+224 KYALTLLLSLI

-251 KQNFIQD
+251 KQDFIQG
-258 FTTRLIHYSMI
+258 FTTRLIHYSII

-274 SWSTIAELI
+274 SWSTIAEFI
-283 KNFSFEIA
+283 KNFAFEAA
-291 DTTYTGIYNNEY
+291 DTAYTGLYNNEY

-332 MASPGVQSVL
+332 MASPGIQSVL

-352 YYYYAL
+352 YFYYAL
-358 ILGIFT
+358 ILGLFT
-364 LTILFAAYI
+364 LTIIFAAYI

-400 KITKKQPVMMYKS
+400 KITEKQPTMMYKS
-413 LGLQALHLAVIAVT
+413 LGLQVLHLAVIAVT

-435 TTLSQNEVGIGSLLY
+435 ATLSQNEVSLGSLLY
-450 CMVHMGCLAVFFPI
+450 CMVHMGCLAIFFPI

>member
-21 IVSLCTFISY
+21 IMSFCTCIVY
-31 AESVENIPH
+31 ADSIPH
-40 SSNGW
+40 SSSGW

-53 YGYRIDPVTG
+53 YGPRIHPVTG
-63 AVGAFHEGID
+63 VVHSFHSGID
-73 LGIPADVKAPA
+73 LGIPEGVKAPA
-84 AADGTVTFAGWAG
+84 AADGTVTFAGWAD
-97 GYGYYVVVEM
+97 GYGNYIVVEM
-107 ADGNSYAYAHLN
+107 ADGTSFAYGHLN
-119 DIWVNVGDKVKKGDI
+119 DIWVNVGDNVKKGDI
-134 IALVGSTGKSTGDH
+134 VGLVGNTGVSTGPH

-179 EKGKK
+179 EMGQQKGAFK
-184 KGIFRDKVIDFQ
+184 DKVIDYQ

-202 FEAAKVFANI
+202 FEAANVFANI

-240 IRYTYA
+240 IRYTYS

-283 KNFSFEIA
+283 KNFAFEVA

-303 LIADPSVLFLQVG
+303 LIADPSVLFLQIG
-316 HLYEAYIK
+316 SLYKAYID
-324 QSTIGIIG
+324 QSTISIVT
-332 MASPGVQSVL
+332 MASPSVQSVL
-342 LSLPIISDIF
+342 NSIPILSDIF

-358 ILGIFT
+358 IMGIFT

-400 KITKKQPVMMYKS
+400 KITKKQPAMMYKS

>member
-1 MTMKGQIMKQ
+1 MTTKGQIMKQ

-21 IVSLCTFISY
+21 IVSFCTSIVY
-31 AESVENIPH
+31 ADSIPH
-40 SSNGW
+40 SNSGW

-53 YGYRIDPVTG
+53 YGYRVHPVTG
-63 AVGAFHEGID
+63 EIGSFHEGID

-97 GYGYYVVVEM
+97 GYGNYIVVEM
-107 ADGNSYAYAHLN
+107 ADGTSFAYGHLN

-134 IALVGSTGKSTGDH
+134 IGLVGSTGTSTGDH

-179 EKGKK
+179 EMGKR
-184 KGIFRDKVIDFQ
+184 KGIFRDKVIDYQ

-202 FEAAKVFANI
+202 FEAAKIFANI
-212 LIAITKAINLVQ
+212 LISITKAINIVQ
-224 KYALSLLLSLI
+224 KYALTLLLSLI

-251 KQNFIQD
+251 KQGFIQG
-258 FTTRLIHYSMI
+258 FTTRLIHYSII

-274 SWSTIAELI
+274 SWSTIAEFI
-283 KNFSFEIA
+283 KNFAFEVA
-291 DTTYTGIYNNEY
+291 DTAYTGLHNNEY

-316 HLYEAYIK
+316 HLYEAYIQ

-332 MASPGVQSVL
+332 MASPGIQSVL

-352 YYYYAL
+352 YFYYAL
-358 ILGIFT
+358 ILGLFT
-364 LTILFAAYI
+364 LTIIFAAYI
-373 VCYISWN
+373 ICYISWN

-400 KITKKQPVMMYKS
+400 KITEKQPTMMYKS
-413 LGLQALHLAVIAVT
+413 LGLQVLHLAVIAVT

-435 TTLSQNEVGIGSLLY
+435 ATLSQNEVSLGSLLY

>member
-1 MTMKGQIMKQ
+1 MKQ
-11 LHKILSILIL
+11 LHKILSVLIL
-21 IVSLCTFISY
+21 IMAFCTCITY

-53 YGYRIDPVTG
+53 YGYRVHPVTG
-63 AVGAFHEGID
+63 EIGSFHEGID

-97 GYGYYVVVEM
+97 GYGNYIVVEM
-107 ADGNSYAYAHLN
+107 ADGTSFAYGHLN

-134 IALVGSTGKSTGDH
+134 VGLVGSTGRSTGDH

-159 VDPYDFYIKAG
+159 IDPYDFYIKAG

-179 EKGKK
+179 EMGKR

-202 FEAAKVFANI
+202 FEAAKTFANI
-212 LIAITKAINLVQ
+212 LITITKAINIVQ
-224 KYALSLLLSLI
+224 KHALTLLLSLI

-246 LVTKN
+246 LGTKN
-251 KQNFIQD
+251 KQGFIQG
-258 FTTRLIHYSMI
+258 FTTRLIHYSII

-274 SWSTIAELI
+274 SLSTIAEFI
-283 KNFSFEIA
+283 KNFAFEVA
-291 DTTYTGIYNNEY
+291 DTAYTGLHNNEY

-316 HLYEAYIK
+316 HLYEAYIQ

-332 MASPGVQSVL
+332 MASPGIQAVL

-352 YYYYAL
+352 YFYYAL
-358 ILGIFT
+358 ILGLFT
-364 LTILFAAYI
+364 LTIIFAAYI

-400 KITKKQPVMMYKS
+400 KLTEKQPTMMYKS
-413 LGLQALHLAVIAVT
+413 LGLQVLHLAVIAVT

-435 TTLSQNEVGIGSLLY
+435 ATLSQNEVSLGSLLY
-450 CMVHMGCLAVFFPI
+450 CMVHMGCLAVFFPV

>member
-1 MTMKGQIMKQ
+1 MTTKGQIMKQ

-21 IVSLCTFISY
+21 IVSFCTSIVY
-31 AESVENIPH
+31 ADSIPH
-40 SSNGW
+40 SNSGW

-53 YGYRIDPVTG
+53 YGYRVHPVTG
-63 AVGAFHEGID
+63 EIGSFHEGID

-97 GYGYYVVVEM
+97 GYGNYIVVEM
-107 ADGNSYAYAHLN
+107 ADGTSFAYGHLN

-134 IALVGSTGKSTGDH
+134 IGLVGSTGTSTGDH
-148 MHIEHIVNGER
+148 MHIEYIVNGER

-179 EKGKK
+179 EMGKR
-184 KGIFRDKVIDFQ
+184 KGIFRDKVIDYQ

-202 FEAAKVFANI
+202 FEAAKIFANI
-212 LIAITKAINLVQ
+212 LISITKAINIVQ
-224 KYALSLLLSLI
+224 KYALTLLLSLI

-251 KQNFIQD
+251 KQDFIQG
-258 FTTRLIHYSMI
+258 FTTRLIHYSII

-274 SWSTIAELI
+274 SWSTIAEFI
-283 KNFSFEIA
+283 KNFAFEAA
-291 DTTYTGIYNNEY
+291 DTAYTGLYNNEY

-332 MASPGVQSVL
+332 MASPGIQSVL

-352 YYYYAL
+352 YFYYAL
-358 ILGIFT
+358 ILGLFT
-364 LTILFAAYI
+364 LTIIFAAYI

-400 KITKKQPVMMYKS
+400 KITEKQPTMMYKS
-413 LGLQALHLAVIAVT
+413 LGLQVLHLAVIAVT

-435 TTLSQNEVGIGSLLY
+435 ATLSQNEVSLGSLLY

>member
-1 MTMKGQIMKQ
+1 MIMKGQMMKQ
-11 LHKILSILIL
+11 LHKILSVLVL
-21 IVSLCTFISY
+21 IVSICTSIAY
-31 AESVENIPH
+31 ADNIPH
-40 SSNGW
+40 SGSGW

-53 YGYRIDPVTG
+53 YGYRVHPVTG
-63 AVGAFHEGID
+63 EVGSFHEGID

-97 GYGYYVVVEM
+97 GYGNYIVVEM
-107 ADGNSYAYAHLN
+107 ADGTSFAYGHLN

-134 IALVGSTGKSTGDH
+134 VGLVGSTGRSTGDH

-179 EKGKK
+179 EMGKK
-184 KGIFRDKVIDFQ
+184 KDIFRDKVIDFQ

-202 FEAAKVFANI
+202 FEAANIVANI

-224 KYALSLLLSLI
+224 KYALSLLLALI

-251 KQNFIQD
+251 KQGFIQS
-258 FTTRLIHYSMI
+258 FTTRLIHYSII

-283 KNFSFEIA
+283 KNFTFDAA

-316 HLYEAYIK
+316 HLYQEYIN
-324 QSTIGIIG
+324 QSTIGIIS
-332 MASPGVQSVL
+332 MASSSVQSVL
-342 LSLPIISDIF
+342 LSLPIVSDIF
-352 YYYYAL
+352 YFYYAL
-358 ILGIFT
+358 IMGIFT

-400 KITKKQPVMMYKS
+400 KITKKQPAMMYKS
-413 LGLQALHLAVIAVT
+413 LGLQALHLAVIAVA

-435 TTLSQNEVGIGSLLY
+435 TTLSQNEVSLGSLLY
-450 CMVHMGCLAVFFPI
+450 CMVNIGCLAVFFPS
-464 ITSKLNGAFSG
+464 ITSKLNSAFSG

>member
-1 MTMKGQIMKQ
+1 MTTKGQIMKQ
-11 LHKILSILIL
+11 LHRILSILIL
-21 IVSLCTFISY
+21 IVSFCTSIVY
-31 AESVENIPH
+31 ADSIPH
-40 SSNGW
+40 SNSGW

-53 YGYRIDPVTG
+53 YGPRIHPVTG
-63 AVGAFHEGID
+63 EVGSFHEGID

-97 GYGYYVVVEM
+97 GYGNYIVVEM
-107 ADGNSYAYAHLN
+107 ADGTSFAYGHLN

-134 IALVGSTGKSTGDH
+134 IGLVGSTGTSTGDH

-179 EKGKK
+179 EMGKR
-184 KGIFRDKVIDFQ
+184 KGIFRDKVIDYQ

-202 FEAAKVFANI
+202 FEAAKIFANI
-212 LIAITKAINLVQ
+212 LISITKAINIVQ
-224 KYALSLLLSLI
+224 KYALTLLLSLI

-251 KQNFIQD
+251 KQDFIQG
-258 FTTRLIHYSMI
+258 FTTRLIHYSII

-274 SWSTIAELI
+274 SWSTIAEFI
-283 KNFSFEIA
+283 KNFAFEAA
-291 DTTYTGIYNNEY
+291 DTAYTGLYNNEY

-332 MASPGVQSVL
+332 MASPGIQSVL

-352 YYYYAL
+352 YFYYAL
-358 ILGIFT
+358 ILGLFT
-364 LTILFAAYI
+364 LTIIFAAYI

-400 KITKKQPVMMYKS
+400 KITEKQPTMMYKS
-413 LGLQALHLAVIAVT
+413 LGLQVLHLAVIAVT

-435 TTLSQNEVGIGSLLY
+435 ATLSQNEVSLGSLLY

>member
-1 MTMKGQIMKQ
+1 MKQ
-11 LHKILSILIL
+11 LHKILSILVLIIL
-21 IVSLCTFISY
+21 FCTCIAY
-31 AESVENIPH
+31 ADSIPH
-40 SSNGW
+40 SSSGW

-53 YGYRIDPVTG
+53 YGYRVHPVTG
-63 AVGAFHEGID
+63 EIGSFHEGID

-97 GYGYYVVVEM
+97 GYGNYIVVEM
-107 ADGNSYAYAHLN
+107 ADGTSFAYGHLN

-134 IALVGSTGKSTGDH
+134 IGLVGSTGTSTGDH

-179 EKGKK
+179 EMGKR

-202 FEAAKVFANI
+202 FEAAKTFANI
-212 LIAITKAINLVQ
+212 LIAINIVQ
-224 KYALSLLLSLI
+224 KHALTLLLSLI

-251 KQNFIQD
+251 KQGFIQG
-258 FTTRLIHYSMI
+258 FTTRLIHYSII

-274 SWSTIAELI
+274 SWSTIAEFI
-283 KNFSFEIA
+283 KNFAFEAA
-291 DTTYTGIYNNEY
+291 DTAYTGLYNNEY

-332 MASPGVQSVL
+332 MASPSVQAVL

-352 YYYYAL
+352 YFYYAL
-358 ILGIFT
+358 ILGLFT
-364 LTILFAAYI
+364 LTIIFAAYI

-400 KITKKQPVMMYKS
+400 KITKKQPTMMYKS
-413 LGLQALHLAVIAVT
+413 LGLQVLHLAVIAVT

-435 TTLSQNEVGIGSLLY
+435 ATLSQNEVSLGSLLY

>member
-21 IVSLCTFISY
+21 IMSFCTCIVY
-31 AESVENIPH
+31 ADSIPH
-40 SSNGW
+40 SSSGW

-53 YGYRIDPVTG
+53 YGPRIHPVTG
-63 AVGAFHEGID
+63 NVYSFHSGID
-73 LGIPADVKAPA
+73 LGIPEGVKAPA
-84 AADGTVTFAGWAG
+84 AADGTVSFAGWAD
-97 GYGYYVVVEM
+97 GYGNYIVVEM
-107 ADGNSYAYAHLN
+107 ADGTSFAYGHLD
-119 DIWVNVGDKVKKGDI
+119 DIWVNVGDIVKKGDI
-134 IALVGSTGKSTGDH
+134 VGLVGNTGVSTGPH

-179 EKGKK
+179 EMGQK
-184 KGIFRDKVIDFQ
+184 KGAFKDKVIDYQ

-202 FEAAKVFANI
+202 FEAANVFANI

-240 IRYTYA
+240 IRYTYS

-258 FTTRLIHYSMI
+258 FTTRLIHYSII

-283 KNFSFEIA
+283 KNFAFEVA

-303 LIADPSVLFLQVG
+303 LIADPSVLFLQIG
-316 HLYEAYIK
+316 SLYKAYID
-324 QSTIGIIG
+324 QSTISIVT
-332 MASPGVQSVL
+332 MASPSVQSVL
-342 LSLPIISDIF
+342 NSIPILSDIF

-358 ILGIFT
+358 IMGIFT

-400 KITKKQPVMMYKS
+400 KITKKQPAMMYKS
-413 LGLQALHLAVIAVT
+413 LGLQVLHLAVIAVT

>member
-1 MTMKGQIMKQ
+1 MKQ

-21 IVSLCTFISY
+21 IVSFCTSITY
-31 AESVENIPH
+31 ADSIPH
-40 SSNGW
+40 SGNGW

-53 YGYRIDPVTG
+53 YGPRIHPVTG
-63 AVGAFHEGID
+63 NVYSFHYGID
-73 LGIPADVKAPA
+73 LGIPAGVKAPA
-84 AADGTVTFAGWAG
+84 AADGTVTFAGWSD
-97 GYGYYVVVEM
+97 GYGNYVVVEM
-107 ADGNSYAYAHLN
+107 ADGTSFAYGHLD
-119 DIWVNVGDKVKKGDI
+119 DIWVNMGDKVKKGDI
-134 IALVGSTGKSTGDH
+134 VGLVGNTGVSTGPH
-148 MHIEHIVNGER
+148 MHIEHIINGER

-179 EKGKK
+179 EMGKRK
-184 KGIFRDKVIDFQ
+184 DIFRDKVIDFQ

-202 FEAAKVFANI
+202 FEAANIFANI

-224 KYALSLLLSLI
+224 KYALSLLLALI

-251 KQNFIQD
+251 KQGFIQS
-258 FTTRLIHYSMI
+258 FTTRLIHYSII

-283 KNFSFEIA
+283 KNFAFDAA
-291 DTTYTGIYNNEY
+291 DTTYTGIYKNEY

-316 HLYEAYIK
+316 HLYQEYIN
-324 QSTIGIIG
+324 QSTIGIIS
-332 MASPGVQSVL
+332 MASSSVQSVL
-342 LSLPIISDIF
+342 LSLPIVSDIF
-352 YYYYAL
+352 YFYYAL
-358 ILGIFT
+358 IMGIFT

-400 KITKKQPVMMYKS
+400 KITKKQPAMMYKS
-413 LGLQALHLAVIAVT
+413 LGLQALHLAVIAVA

-435 TTLSQNEVGIGSLLY
+435 TTLSQNEVSLGSLLY
-450 CMVHMGCLAVFFPI
+450 CMVNIGCLAVFFPS
-464 ITSKLNGAFSG
+464 ITSKLNSAFSG

>member
-1 MTMKGQIMKQ
+1 MMKQ
-11 LHKILSILIL
+11 LYKILSVLIL
-21 IVSLCTFISY
+21 IMSFCTCITY

-53 YGYRIDPVTG
+53 YGPRIHPVTG
-63 AVGAFHEGID
+63 NVDSFHSGID
-73 LGIPADVKAPA
+73 LGIPEGVKAPA
-84 AADGTVTFAGWAG
+84 AADGIVQFAGWAG

-107 ADGNSYAYAHLN
+107 ADGTSFAYGHLD

-134 IALVGSTGKSTGDH
+134 VGLVGNTGVSTGPH
-148 MHIEHIVNGER
+148 MHIEHIINGER

-170 WTLDGAVPY
+170 WTLDGSVPY
-179 EKGKK
+179 EMGKR

-202 FEAAKVFANI
+202 FEAAKTFANI
-212 LIAITKAINLVQ
+212 LIAITKAINIVQ
-224 KYALSLLLSLI
+224 KHALTLLLSLI

-251 KQNFIQD
+251 KQGFIQG
-258 FTTRLIHYSMI
+258 FTTRLIHYSII

-274 SWSTIAELI
+274 SWSTIAEFI
-283 KNFSFEIA
+283 KNFAFEVA
-291 DTTYTGIYNNEY
+291 DTTYTGLHNNEY

-316 HLYEAYIK
+316 HLYEAYIQ

-332 MASPGVQSVL
+332 MASPGIQSVL

-352 YYYYAL
+352 YFYYAL
-358 ILGIFT
+358 ILGLFT
-364 LTILFAAYI
+364 FTIIFAAYI

-400 KITKKQPVMMYKS
+400 KLTEKQPTMMYKS
-413 LGLQALHLAVIAVT
+413 LGLQVLHLAVIAVT

-435 TTLSQNEVGIGSLLY
+435 ATLSQNEVSLGSLLY
-450 CMVHMGCLAVFFPI
+450 CMVHMGCLAVFFPV